1 MQSGNCMEL
10 FYIWG
15 MNNAIAIPA
24 EIKNDELYDRII
36 TTIRMFSSEI
46 KTVLEVGASSG
57 DGSTEALIIGMSG
70 LHNKTLYTIEA
81 NPLRYENLVTRYKGL
96 DWVKPLN
103 GSSVAIEE
111 YMSEEDVEFFYKHT
125 PTQLN
130 EHSLD
135 TVLSWY
141 EDEVLS
147 IAKHRIPTG
156 LIDTIEKPDMVL
168 LDGSAFTGSAE
179 YQKVCDSKIIIL
191 DDILDIKHYHSH
203 QALRKNKE
211 YECLFCNLTLRNG
224 YSIWVK
230 RELL

>member
-1 MQSGNCMEL
+1 MQSGNCTEL

-24 EIKNDELYDRII
+24 EIKNDELYERII
-36 TTIRMFSSEI
+36 TTIRMFSFEI

-57 DGSTEALIIGMSG
+57 DGSTEALIIGMAG
-70 LHNKTLYTIEA
+70 LQDKTLYTIEA
-81 NPLRYENLVTRYKGL
+81 NPLRYKNLVERYKGL

-103 GSSVAIEE
+103 GSSVSIDE
-111 YMSEEDVEFFYKHT
+111 YMSEEDVEFFHKNT

-130 EHSLD
+130 EYSLE

-147 IAKHRIPTG
+147 IAKWQISTG
-156 LIDTIEKPDMVL
+156 LIDVIEKPDMVL
-168 LDGSAFTGSAE
+168 LDGSPFTGNAE
-179 YQKVCDSKIIIL
+179 YQKVCDSKIIVL

-230 RELL
+230 KELL

>member
-1 MQSGNCMEL
+1 MQSGNCTEL
-10 FYIWG
+10 FYIWA

-24 EIKNDELYDRII
+24 EIKNDELYERII

-57 DGSTEALIIGMSG
+57 DGSTEALIIGMAG
-70 LHNKTLYTIEA
+70 LQDKTLYTIEA

-111 YMSEEDVEFFYKHT
+111 YMSEEDVEFFHKNT

-130 EHSLD
+130 EYSLE

-141 EDEVLS
+141 EDEILS
-147 IAKHRIPTG
+147 IAKWRIPTG
-156 LIDTIEKPDMVL
+156 IIDTIEKPDMVL
-168 LDGSAFTGSAE
+168 LDGSPFTGNAE
-179 YQKVCDSKIIIL
+179 YQKMGDSKIIIL

>member
-1 MQSGNCMEL
+1 
-10 FYIWG
+10 

-24 EIKNDELYDRII
+24 EIKNDELYDKIV

-57 DGSTEALIIGMSG
+57 DGSTEALIIGMAG
-70 LHNKTLYTIEA
+70 LGGKTLYTIEA
-81 NPLRYENLVTRYKGL
+81 NPLRYTNLVARYKGL

-103 GSSVAIEE
+103 GSSVRLDE
-111 YMSEEDVEFFYKHT
+111 YMSKDDVKFFHKNT

-130 EHSLD
+130 EYSLE

-141 EDEVLS
+141 DDETSCV
-147 IAKHRIPTG
+147 ANWNIPAG

-168 LDGSAFTGSAE
+168 LDGSPFTGNAE
-179 YQKVCDSKIIIL
+179 YEKVCDSKIIIL

-224 YSIWVK
+224 YSIWVR

>member
-1 MQSGNCMEL
+1 M
-10 FYIWG
+10 I
-15 MNNAIAIPA
+15 IPA

-57 DGSTEALIIGMSG
+57 DGSTEALVAGMSA
-70 LHNKTLYTIEA
+70 LQEKTLYTIEA
-81 NPLRYENLVTRYKGL
+81 NPIRYKNLVERYSGL

-103 GSSVAIEE
+103 GSSVGIEE
-111 YMSEEDVEFFYKHT
+111 YMSEEDVEFFYKNT

-130 EHSLD
+130 QYPLE

-141 EDEVLS
+141 DEEVIS
-147 IAKHRIPTG
+147 IAMWRIPSG
-156 LIDTIEKPDMVL
+156 LIDTIESPDMVL
-168 LDGSAFTGSAE
+168 LDGSPFTGNAE
-179 YQKVCDSKIIIL
+179 YEKLCDSKIIIL
-191 DDILDIKHYHSH
+191 DDILDIKHHHSH

-224 YSIWVK
+224 YSIWVRK
-230 RELL
+230 EIL

>member
-1 MQSGNCMEL
+1 
-10 FYIWG
+10 

-36 TTIRMFSSEI
+36 TTIRIFSFEI

-57 DGSTEALIIGMSG
+57 DGSTEALIIGMAG
-70 LHNKTLYTIEA
+70 LPEKTLYTIEA
-81 NPLRYENLVTRYKGL
+81 NPIRYKNLVERYKGL

-103 GSSVAIEE
+103 GSSIAIEE
-111 YMSEEDVEFFYKHT
+111 YMSKEDVEFFHKNI

-130 EHSLD
+130 EYSLE

-141 EDEVLS
+141 EDELLS
-147 IAKHRIPTG
+147 IAKWGVSTG
-156 LIDTIEKPDMVL
+156 IINTIEKPDMVL
-168 LDGSAFTGSAE
+168 LDGSPFTGDAE
-179 YQKVCDSKIIIL
+179 YQKVCDSKVIIL

-203 QALRKNKE
+203 QALRKNKA